1 MQLASR
7 FATQNVIRCSFSI
20 DAQCFTNKKSEF
32 RDWGKKIFQP
42 TFWRGIYIVMMSI
55 CPILRDILPYKFV
68 PTDVDKSFRQLV
80 HQTREERSKRPIP
93 HEDFFQFLLNSV
105 NKHGKSLTTFDHSF

>member
-20 DAQCFTNKKSEF
+20 DAQCFTIEKNNEF

-42 TFWRGIYIVMMSI
+42 TFWRGMYIAMMNI
-55 CPILRDILPYKFV
+55 CPILRDILPVKFV
-68 PTDVDKSFRQLV
+68 PDEVDKSFRQLV
-80 HQTREERSKRPIP
+80 YQMREEREKRPLP
-93 HEDFFQFLLNSV
+93 HDDFFQFLLNSV
-105 NKHGKSLTTFDHSF
+105 AKHGTII